1 MIPAQ
6 TLVNFPIFADGGSKV
21 PPEEAKYSE
30 GYVPADVLPAQHAN
44 WFFNKTSDAITELNS
59 YAQSAGAELRNIV
72 TAGGASPS
80 ADSDNQ
86 VITAIQYL
94 IAKAKAEA
102 ILAAHPVGSLYWTD
116 KNEDPSVTFGGGTWK
131 RLKDVFIL
139 NAGDTYANQATGG
152 AATVTL
158 TTEQLPSHS
167 HSFTGTA
174 VTSGT
179 ESQGHTHKVTA
190 AGSISSHTHTMRHTH
205 SVTAA
210 GSISG
215 HTHTISHT
223 HKVTAAGSVSEHTHS
238 ISHTHTVTASGTIS
252 GGSYTFTG
260 TANQST
266 GNQSANHTHTFT
278 TGGMSANE
286 TGSYTPYIGG
296 NKNGQSVGDAGSDFA
311 GNISLTGSISGK
323 TLTNTSSNFTHY
335 KTLSINVAHTH
346 SGTTANQSANHS
358 HTYTAAGTIAVSTNP
373 TFTGSSVSTN
383 KASSETSG
391 SATPTFTGSEVDTGS
406 ASSTNS
412 GSTTP
417 TFTGSAVNTGNT
429 DANTGGTAP
438 TFTGSEVTSGG
449 TSQTHT
455 HSVTAAGTNSNT
467 GGGNAHNNMPPYL
480 AKYCWERTA

>member
-80 ADSDNQ
+80 AESDNQ

-139 NAGDTYANQATGG
+139 NAGDNYANQATGG

-158 TTEQLPSHS
+158 TTEQIPSHT
-167 HSFTGTA
+167 HSFTGTS

-190 AGSISSHTHTMRHTH
+190 AGTISSHTHTMKHTH
-205 SVTAA
+205 SVTA
-210 GSISG
+210 SG
-215 HTHTISHT
+215 TISSHSHT
-223 HKVTAAGSVSEHTHS
+223 

-358 HTYTAAGTIAVSTNP
+358 HTYTAAGTVAVSTNP

-391 SATPTFTGSEVDTGS
+391 DATPTFTGT
-406 ASSTNS
+406 
-412 GSTTP
+412 
-417 TFTGSAVNTGNT
+417 AVNTGNT

-438 TFTGSEVTSGG
+438 TFTGTEVTSGG
-449 TSQTHT
+449 VSQTHT